1 MKFYEEHFV
10 DYVSNVN
17 NSTLHPK
24 LKTIYSKLPENIDD
38 LPNLIFYGPSGAG
51 KYSQALSVINKYSST
66 NLKYE
71 KKLVLQLSKQTFNIK
86 ISDTHFEVDMELLGC
101 NSKNNWN
108 EIYSK
113 ILDII
118 ESSKIRKGIILCKN
132 FHSINNE
139 LLDVFYSYTQ
149 YNPDIKYVLLTTEL
163 SFIPD
168 IILNKCIIINVP
180 MYSKSLLKKNLKCKK
195 TESSNIKYIKGELTE
210 LDGLYKPIY
219 DRLLNTIKD
228 YNSLSYSELREIIYD
243 ILIYK
248 NDINDVIWY
257 VIKDLINCGLLKTE
271 KLGDVL
277 FKTIQ
282 FFQLYNN
289 NYRPIY
295 HLENYFY
302 YLVIVVH
309 EL

>member
-1 MKFYEEHFV
+1 
-10 DYVSNVN
+10 
-17 NSTLHPK
+17 
-24 LKTIYSKLPENIDD
+24 
-38 LPNLIFYGPSGAG
+38 
-51 KYSQALSVINKYSST
+51 
-66 NLKYE
+66 
-71 KKLVLQLSKQTFNIK
+71 
-86 ISDTHFEVDMELLGC
+86 MELLGC

-118 ESSKIRKGIILCKN
+118 ESSKIHKGIILCKN

-149 YNPDIKYVLLTTEL
+149 YNPDIKYVFLTTEL

-168 IILNKCIIINVP
+168 IILNKCIIINIP

-210 LDGLYKPIY
+210 LDDMYKPIY

-257 VIKDLINCGLLKTE
+257 VIKELINCGLLKTE

>member
-118 ESSKIRKGIILCKN
+118 ESSKIHKGIILCKN

-149 YNPDIKYVLLTTEL
+149 YNPDIKYVFLTTEL

-210 LDGLYKPIY
+210 LDDMYKPIY
-219 DRLLNTIKD
+219 DRLLNTIKY

-257 VIKDLINCGLLKTE
+257 VIKDLINSGLLKSE

>member
-38 LPNLIFYGPSGAG
+38 LPNLIFYGPSGVG

-71 KKLVLQLSKQTFNIK
+71 KKLVLQLTKQTFNIK

-118 ESSKIRKGIILCKN
+118 ESSKIHKGIILCKN

-149 YNPDIKYVLLTTEL
+149 YNPDIKYVFLTTEL

-210 LDGLYKPIY
+210 LDDMYKPIY
-219 DRLLNTIKD
+219 DRLLNIIKD
-228 YNSLSYSELREIIYD
+228 YKNLSYSQLREIIYD

-257 VIKDLINCGLLKTE
+257 VIKELINCGLLKTE

>member
-149 YNPDIKYVLLTTEL
+149 YNPDIKYVFLTTEL

-210 LDGLYKPIY
+210 LDDMYKPIY

-257 VIKDLINCGLLKTE
+257 VINELINCGLLKTE

>member
-1 MKFYEEHFV
+1 MKFYEEHFL

-38 LPNLIFYGPSGAG
+38 LPNIIFYGPSGVG

-118 ESSKIRKGIILCKN
+118 ESSKIHKGIILCKN

-149 YNPDIKYVLLTTEL
+149 YNPDIKYVFLTTEL

-168 IILNKCIIINVP
+168 IILNKCIIINIP

-210 LDGLYKPIY
+210 LDDMYKPIY

-257 VIKDLINCGLLKTE
+257 VIKELINCGLLKTE

>member
-149 YNPDIKYVLLTTEL
+149 YNPDIKYVFLTTEL

-210 LDGLYKPIY
+210 LDDMYKPIY

-257 VIKDLINCGLLKTE
+257 VIKELINCGLLKTE

>member
-1 MKFYEEHFV
+1 MKFYEEHFL

-38 LPNLIFYGPSGAG
+38 LPNIIFYGPSGVG

-149 YNPDIKYVLLTTEL
+149 YNPDIKYVFLTTEL

-210 LDGLYKPIY
+210 LDDMYKPIY

-257 VIKDLINCGLLKTE
+257 VIKELINCGLLKTE

>member
-24 LKTIYSKLPENIDD
+24 LKTIYSKLPKNIDD

-118 ESSKIRKGIILCKN
+118 ESSKIHKGIILCKN

-149 YNPDIKYVLLTTEL
+149 YNPDIKYVLLTNEL

-210 LDGLYKPIY
+210 LDDMYKPIY

>member
-1 MKFYEEHFV
+1 MKFYEEHFL

-38 LPNLIFYGPSGAG
+38 LPNIIFYGPSGVG

-118 ESSKIRKGIILCKN
+118 ESSKIHKGIILCKN

-149 YNPDIKYVLLTTEL
+149 YNPDIKYVFLTTEL

-210 LDGLYKPIY
+210 LDDMYKPIY

-257 VIKDLINCGLLKTE
+257 VIKELINCGLLKTE

>member
-38 LPNLIFYGPSGAG
+38 LPNLIFYGPSGVG

-118 ESSKIRKGIILCKN
+118 ESSKIHKGIILCKN

-149 YNPDIKYVLLTTEL
+149 YNPDIKYVILTTEL

-210 LDGLYKPIY
+210 LDDMYKPIY

-228 YNSLSYSELREIIYD
+228 YNGLSYSELRETIYD

-257 VIKDLINCGLLKTE
+257 VIKELINCGLLKTD

>member
-228 YNSLSYSELREIIYD
+228 YNSLSYSVLREIIYD

-257 VIKDLINCGLLKTE
+257 VIKELINCGLLKTD

>member
-24 LKTIYSKLPENIDD
+24 LKTIYSKLPKNIDD

-118 ESSKIRKGIILCKN
+118 ESSKIHKGIILCKN

-219 DRLLNTIKD
+219 DRLLNIIKD
-228 YNSLSYSELREIIYD
+228 YKNLSYSQLREIIYD

-257 VIKDLINCGLLKTE
+257 VIKELINCGLLKTE

>member
-118 ESSKIRKGIILCKN
+118 ESSKIHKGIILCKN

-210 LDGLYKPIY
+210 LDHMYKPIY

>member
-38 LPNLIFYGPSGAG
+38 LPNLIFYGPSGVG

-149 YNPDIKYVLLTTEL
+149 YNPDIKYVFLTTEL

-210 LDGLYKPIY
+210 LDDMYKPIY

>member
-1 MKFYEEHFV
+1 MKFYEEHFL

-38 LPNLIFYGPSGAG
+38 LPNIIFYGPSGVG

-118 ESSKIRKGIILCKN
+118 ESSKIHKGIILCKN

-149 YNPDIKYVLLTTEL
+149 YNPDIKYVFLTTEL

-168 IILNKCIIINVP
+168 IILNKCIIINIP

-210 LDGLYKPIY
+210 LDDMYKPIY

-257 VIKDLINCGLLKTE
+257 VIKELINCGLLKTE

-302 YLVIVVH
+302 YLVIIVN

>member
-38 LPNLIFYGPSGAG
+38 LPNLIFYGPSGVG

-71 KKLVLQLSKQTFNIK
+71 KKLVLQLTKQTFNIK

-118 ESSKIRKGIILCKN
+118 ESSKIHKGIILCKN

-139 LLDVFYSYTQ
+139 LLDVFYSYT
-149 YNPDIKYVLLTTEL
+149 V
-163 SFIPD
+163 
-168 IILNKCIIINVP
+168 
-180 MYSKSLLKKNLKCKK
+180 
-195 TESSNIKYIKGELTE
+195 
-210 LDGLYKPIY
+210 
-219 DRLLNTIKD
+219 
-228 YNSLSYSELREIIYD
+228 
-243 ILIYK
+243 
-248 NDINDVIWY
+248 
-257 VIKDLINCGLLKTE
+257 
-271 KLGDVL
+271 
-277 FKTIQ
+277 
-282 FFQLYNN
+282 
-289 NYRPIY
+289 
-295 HLENYFY
+295 
-302 YLVIVVH
+302 
-309 EL
+309 

>member
-38 LPNLIFYGPSGAG
+38 LPNLIFYGPSGVG

-118 ESSKIRKGIILCKN
+118 ESSKIHKGIILCKN

-210 LDGLYKPIY
+210 LDDMYKPIY

>member
-38 LPNLIFYGPSGAG
+38 LPNLIFYGPSGVG

-118 ESSKIRKGIILCKN
+118 ESSKIHKGIILCKN

-149 YNPDIKYVLLTTEL
+149 YNPDIKYVFLTTEL

>member
-1 MKFYEEHFV
+1 
-10 DYVSNVN
+10 
-17 NSTLHPK
+17 
-24 LKTIYSKLPENIDD
+24 
-38 LPNLIFYGPSGAG
+38 
-51 KYSQALSVINKYSST
+51 
-66 NLKYE
+66 
-71 KKLVLQLSKQTFNIK
+71 
-86 ISDTHFEVDMELLGC
+86 
-101 NSKNNWN
+101 
-108 EIYSK
+108 
-113 ILDII
+113 
-118 ESSKIRKGIILCKN
+118 
-132 FHSINNE
+132 
-139 LLDVFYSYTQ
+139 
-149 YNPDIKYVLLTTEL
+149 
-163 SFIPD
+163 
-168 IILNKCIIINVP
+168 

-210 LDGLYKPIY
+210 LDDMYKPIY

-257 VIKDLINCGLLKTE
+257 VIKELINCGLLKTE